1 MADSEPRPPLVL
13 AEPFAVRSVLRRSAP
28 RIVRDALGPIAAFFI
43 GWKLVGLVAGIGL
56 ATVFAL
62 AMYRRERSHGRPALV
77 VRVALGLV
85 LVRAIVGLISGSAK
99 VYLGQEVVLDA
110 LIGIT
115 VFSSVFVGRPLAQ
128 AFGREV
134 YPFPEEVRS
143 SATYARTFRTITLV
157 WGAYFLL
164 RSGVRLA
171 ALLTLSVDG
180 YLLVDALSGAP
191 VLVTLLAWSVVYT
204 ARMFRRSDEWG
215 GEIVAAEARAVET
228 ASGLSP

>member
-62 AMYRRERSHGRPALV
+62 ALYRRERSHGRPALV

-85 LVRAIVGLISGSAK
+85 LVRAVVGLISGSAK

-143 SATYARTFRTITLV
+143 STTYARTFRTITLV
-157 WGAYFLL
+157 WGAYFLI

-191 VLVTLLAWSVVYT
+191 FLVTLLAWSVVYT

>member
-13 AEPFAVRSVLRRSAP
+13 AEPFAVGSVLRRSAP

-62 AMYRRERSHGRPALV
+62 ALYRRERSHGRPALV

-85 LVRAIVGLISGSAK
+85 LVRAVVGLISGDAK

-143 SATYARTFRTITLV
+143 STTYKRTFRTITLV

-191 VLVTLLAWSVVYT
+191 ILVTLLAWSVVYT